1 MTQDNRAWR
10 VMKFGGTSVAD
21 PAGWDVICGQA
32 EASVAAGQDVLVVLS
47 ALSGVTNALTAL
59 CDAADPGEREALLGD
74 IASRHQRL
82 CEALEV
88 QPGDGFRALMAKLSG
103 PLTDTLP
110 LTEDHA
116 RAELL
121 GMGERLSTSLAID
134 IMTARGLA
142 PALQDARELLQASGE
157 HDSPLSASCDAS
169 ADPEMASR
177 LAAEGRLHVTQGF
190 LVGGPG
196 GATWLLGRGGSDTS
210 AATLAARLAANPLE
224 IWTDVPGIFSADP
237 RLVPD
242 ARLLLDL
249 SYSEAQELA
258 SMGARVLHPPSV
270 RICKEAGVPLQIRDT
285 TRPAVPGTAIG
296 PRSPAADA
304 RVKGIVHRGNLTLVM
319 MENPAMWRQVGF
331 LAAAFG
337 VFRDHGLS
345 IDLIS
350 TSESSV
356 TVSLDPGRHGAGN
369 REVLERLTTD
379 LSKLCTVQV
388 VTGCVSVSLVGNQ
401 IRTILGRLSEALD
414 VLQDRKVYMVTQSAN
429 DLNLTLVVDA
439 ENADRLVQH
448 LHQSLVIQEAV
459 PEHGFGDSWRQ
470 LTTPAEA
477 TGRPEWWRD
486 AASRLVSMAEA
497 KGALYVYDLNTVRA
511 AAGRLTGLNNVNRV
525 LYAMKANNHPD
536 VLRALHGAGVGFD
549 CVSVAEIEH
558 LMGVVPNIAMSD
570 ILFTPNFARREEY
583 ERAFEMG
590 VRVTVDNAWPLTQWT
605 DLFRGREIFLRVDL
619 AFGHGHHSKVVTSGA
634 RSKFGIELAQ
644 LEALSALIES
654 HDVRV
659 VGLHAHTGSGVH
671 TADVWSEQLRRLL
684 ALRERFPAVKVIDL
698 GGGLGVPE
706 RPGQP
711 VFDLAAMDAAIG
723 SVEGR
728 SGVDIW
734 IEPGR
739 YLVAESGVLLAPVT
753 QLKRKGEHQYLGV
766 ATGMNS
772 LIRPALYDAHHEIV
786 NLSRLD
792 EPARERYTVVGP
804 ICESGD
810 TLGEGRYLPESHEGD
825 IILIANAGA
834 YGRTMSSRYNLRE
847 PADEVVIGL

>member
-1 MTQDNRAWR
+1 MNEDNRGWR
-10 VMKFGGTSVAD
+10 VLKFGGTSVAD
-21 PAGWDVICGQA
+21 PAGWDVICGQVRDA
-32 EASVAAGQDVLVVLS
+32 DGAGQNVLVVLS

-59 CDAADPGEREALLGD
+59 CDAAGPGEREALLGD
-74 IASRHQRL
+74 ITDRHQRL
-82 CEALEV
+82 CEALQV
-88 QPGDGFRALMAKLSG
+88 QPGEAFRALMAELSG
-103 PLTDTLP
+103 SLTANLP
-110 LTEDHA
+110 LDNDA
-116 RAELL
+116 DRAELL
-121 GMGERLSTSLAID
+121 GFGERLSTTLAID
-134 IMTARGLA
+134 IMTARGLE
-142 PALQDARELLQASGE
+142 PRLQDARQLLHASGE

-169 ADPEMASR
+169 TDPAMAGR
-177 LAAEGRLHVTQGF
+177 LAAEGAIHVTQGF

-210 AATLAARLAANPLE
+210 AATFAARLSANPLE

-258 SMGARVLHPPSV
+258 SMGAKVLHPPSV

-285 TRPAVPGTAIG
+285 TRPNVRGTAVG
-296 PRSPAADA
+296 PRSAATEA
-304 RVKGIVHRGNLTLVM
+304 RLKGIVHRGGLTLVM

-345 IDLIS
+345 VDLIS

-369 REVLERLTTD
+369 RQVLDRLTAD

-414 VLQDRKVYMVTQSAN
+414 VLQDRKVHMVTQSAN

-439 ENADRLVQH
+439 ENSDRMVQH
-448 LHQSLVIQEAV
+448 LHRSLVAQEAAS
-459 PEHGFGDSWRQ
+459 GDDFGESWREM
-470 LTTPAEA
+470 TAAVDSAGEGP
-477 TGRPEWWRD
+477 WWRE
-486 AASRLVSMAEA
+486 AAPKLIDLARER
-497 KGALYVYDLNTVRA
+497 GALYVYNLDTVRA
-511 AAGRLTGLNNVNRV
+511 AAGRLTGLNNVDRV
-525 LYAMKANNHPD
+525 LYAMKANNHPE

-558 LMGVVPNIAMSD
+558 LQGVVPNIRPSD

-583 ERAFEMG
+583 ARAFDMG
-590 VRVTVDNAWPLTQWT
+590 VRVTVDNAWPLTRWT
-605 DLFRGREIFLRVDL
+605 ELFRGQEVFLRLDL

-644 LEALSALIES
+644 LDTLAELIAA
-654 HDVRV
+654 HDINV

-684 ALRERFPAVKVIDL
+684 AVRERFPSVRVIDL

-728 SGVDIW
+728 AGVDIW

-739 YLVAESGVLLAPVT
+739 YLVAEAGVLLAPVT
-753 QLKRKGEHQYLGV
+753 QLKRKGQHQYLGIS
-766 ATGMNS
+766 TGMNS
-772 LIRPALYDAHHEIV
+772 LIRPALYGAHHEIV

-810 TLGEGRYLPESHEGD
+810 TLGEGRYLPESDEGD
-825 IILIANAGA
+825 IILVANAGA

-847 PADEVVIGL
+847 PAPEVVIG

>member
-1 MTQDNRAWR
+1 MSQELNGWR
-10 VMKFGGTSVAD
+10 VLKFGGTSVAN
-21 PAGWDVICGQA
+21 PAGWDVICGQV
-32 EASVAAGQDVLVVLS
+32 EAASQAGQNVLVVLS

-59 CDAADPGEREALLGD
+59 CDAADPGGREALLGD
-74 IASRHQRL
+74 IGDRHRAL
-82 CEALEV
+82 CDALDV
-88 QPGDGFRALMAKLSG
+88 APGDAFNALMSELRG
-103 PLTDTLP
+103 PLTARLP
-110 LTEDHA
+110 LDSDAA

-121 GMGERLSTSLAID
+121 GYGERLSTTLAID
-134 IMTARGLA
+134 IMAARGQQPL
-142 PALQDARELLQASGE
+142 LQDARQLLRASGE

-169 ADPEMASR
+169 ADPAMADR
-177 LAAEGRLHVTQGF
+177 LAAQGAVHVTQGF

-210 AATLAARLAANPLE
+210 AATLAARLSADPLE
-224 IWTDVPGIFSADP
+224 IWTDVPGIFTADP

-249 SYSEAQELA
+249 SYGEAQELA
-258 SMGARVLHPPSV
+258 SMGAKVLHPPSV
-270 RICKEAGVPLQIRDT
+270 RICKEAGVPLHIRDT
-285 TRPAVPGTAIG
+285 TRPAVRGTAVG
-296 PRSPAADA
+296 PRSPATEAGL
-304 RVKGIVHRGNLTLVM
+304 KGIVHRGNITLVM

-356 TVSLDPGRHGAGN
+356 TVSLDPGRHGAGS
-369 REVLERLTTD
+369 REVLAQLTES

-414 VLQDRKVYMVTQSAN
+414 VLHDRKVYMVTQSAN
-429 DLNLTLVVDA
+429 DLNLTLVVEA
-439 ENADRLVQH
+439 ESADRLVQH
-448 LHQSLVIQEAV
+448 LHQTLVAQEADTA
-459 PEHGFGDSWRQ
+459 PGFGDSWRE
-470 LTTPAEA
+470 LTGPVDTIDAPWWQRRAEELLA
-477 TGRPEWWRD
+477 L
-486 AASRLVSMAEA
+486 SRER
-497 KGALYVYDLNTVRA
+497 GPLYVYDVATVEA
-511 AAGRLTGLNNVNRV
+511 AAGRLTALNHVDRV
-525 LYAMKANNHPD
+525 LYAMKANNHPEI
-536 VLRALHGAGVGFD
+536 LRALHAAGVGFD

-558 LMGVVPNIAMSD
+558 IHAVIPGIDPAEV
-570 ILFTPNFARREEY
+570 LFTPNFSGQSEY
-583 ERAFEMG
+583 EKGFELG
-590 VRVTVDNAWPLTQWT
+590 ARVTVDNAWPLRQWT
-605 DLFRGREIFLRVDL
+605 ETFAGRDVFLRVDL

-634 RSKFGIELAQ
+634 RSKFGIEMAQ
-644 LEALSALIES
+644 LESLAALARE
-654 HDVRV
+654 HDIRV

-671 TADVWSEQLRRLL
+671 TADVWSEQLKRLL
-684 ALRERFPAVKVIDL
+684 ALRELFPAVKVIDL

-723 SVEGR
+723 TVEGR
-728 SGVDIW
+728 GDVQVW

-739 YLVAESGVLLAPVT
+739 YLVAESGVLVAPVT
-753 QLKRKGEHQYLGV
+753 QVKEKGSHRYLGL

-772 LIRPALYDAHHEIV
+772 LIRPALYDAHHEII
-786 NLSRLD
+786 NLDRLGD
-792 EPARERYTVVGP
+792 PASCRYTVVGP

-810 TLGEGRYLPESHEGD
+810 ILGEARHLPESTEGD
-825 IILIANAGA
+825 IMLIANAGA

-847 PADEVVIGL
+847 PAAEVVI